1 MWAAYIVLSQRTG
14 KAFGG
19 LDGLAL
25 ALIVSTVAV
34 APLGLRSI
42 DLWTPR
48 DVALGLGI
56 AVLSSVLPYSLELVA
71 LRHLA
76 QRVFGILLSL
86 EPVVAALAGFVVL
99 DQVLDRG
106 QVAGMALVVLASVI
120 VLGARTRP
128 ESPDAAMGPG

>member
-1 MWAAYIVLSQRTG
+1 
-14 KAFGG
+14 
-19 LDGLAL
+19 
-25 ALIVSTVAV
+25 
-34 APLGLRSI
+34 
-42 DLWTPR
+42 
-48 DVALGLGI
+48 
-56 AVLSSVLPYSLELVA
+56 VLSSVLPYSLELVA

>member
-1 MWAAYIVLSQRTG
+1 
-14 KAFGG
+14 
-19 LDGLAL
+19 
-25 ALIVSTVAV
+25 VSTVAV
-34 APLGLRSI
+34 APLGLTSVDR
-42 DLWTPR
+42 WTPR

-106 QVAGMALVVLASVI
+106 QVVGMALVVLASVV
-120 VLGARTRP
+120 VLGAQARP
-128 ESPDAAMGPG
+128 ESPDAALGPG